1 MRCLH
6 LLPMIAVSLFAS
18 VALAQN
24 DAKPEPKTAAAAFEK
39 FKALDGEWVGKG
51 THDGHMIDAKIIYK
65 VTANGSAVV
74 ETIGPGSEHEMVT
87 VIHADGDKLALTHYC
102 AVGNQPQM
110 SATPKADENK
120 INFDFVRA
128 TNLKSDKDMHMH
140 SVTFT
145 FVDKDTLKTEWT
157 LHSDG
162 KPAGK
167 AIFDLKRKK

>member
-1 MRCLH
+1 MRCQY
-6 LLPMIAVSLFAS
+6 LLPLIALAVIPAISS
-18 VALAQN
+18 AQN
-24 DAKPEPKTAAAAFEK
+24 DAKPVPTAAAFEK

-51 THDGHMIDAKIIYK
+51 THDGHLIDAKIVYK

-74 ETIGPGSEHEMVT
+74 ETIGPGTEHEMVT

-110 SATPKADENK
+110 AATPKADENK
-120 INFDFVRA
+120 VSFDFVRA
-128 TNLKSDKDMHMH
+128 TNLKSEKDMHMH
-140 SVTFT
+140 SVVFT

-157 LHSDG
+157 LHNEG

-167 AIFDLKRKK
+167 AIFELKRKK